1 MKDLEV
7 SYNMKQLKDYDGKF
21 VGPARVYLSHE
32 HIPGLVMSRSLGVL
46 AVKAV
51 GVIPD
56 PGN

>member
-1 MKDLEV
+1 
-7 SYNMKQLKDYDGKF
+7 MKQLKDYDGKF

-32 HIPGLVMSRSLGVL
+32 HIPGLAMSRSLGDL
-46 AVKAV
+46 AVKTV